1 MRVQNSTFFPLDNG
15 ELFCPI
21 FCASILKCL
30 LQVPCSQRVEV
41 PLILDTTP
49 LWVDISTNCA
59 PPRTW
64 RTKQSECLRLS
75 VRLLIFFL
83 CGQRGQPPTNG
94 DHTVIRQGTF
104 YDLIVQKFSFNK
116 NDLPFS
122 GVYILHGTPPPPF
135 CNVCNHI
142 KKKT

>member
-75 VRLLIFFL
+75 VRLLIFFSL
-83 CGQRGQPPTNG
+83 WPTRVATDKWRSYRYTSRN
-94 DHTVIRQGTF
+94 I
-104 YDLIVQKFSFNK
+104 LWFNSTK
-116 NDLPFS
+116 IQFQWKWFAVFRC
-122 GVYILHGTPPPPF
+122 VYSAWDPPPPPHF
-135 CNVCNHI
+135 VMYII
-142 KKKT
+142 K